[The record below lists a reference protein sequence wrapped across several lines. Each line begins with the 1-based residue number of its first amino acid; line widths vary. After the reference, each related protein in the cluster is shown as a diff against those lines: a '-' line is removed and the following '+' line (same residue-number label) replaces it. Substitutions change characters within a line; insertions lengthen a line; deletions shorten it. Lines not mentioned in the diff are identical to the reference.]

1 MYCRPRTMSN
11 RLGQPLL
18 IPENDKSVEWQVWL
32 RHGLDLIAGRAQL
45 QPPQVV
51 VTGAETAG
59 AGEILKNP
67 IVWIGLAGVTIAL
80 IGLYRR

>member
-1 MYCRPRTMSN
+1 MYYLSRKISN

-18 IPENDKSVEWQVWL
+18 IPEDDKSAEWRVWL
-32 RHGLDLIAGRAQL
+32 RHGLNLITGQAQL

-51 VTGAETAG
+51 ITDAEVAS
-59 AGEILKNP
+59 AGEIMKNP

-80 IGLYRR
+80 IGLYRK